1 MRKKYESSPIKDV
14 CSKQYG
20 ENPRTH
26 TKAVYV
32 ICSLV
37 VALVMTALALPG
49 YVVTASALEGEALA
63 LSRSSVVSD
72 DTDIS
77 RNVII
82 ELDFNKNVCDLQVL
96 KSNAE
101 SVHLLDKDN
110 NPVAVKITF
119 PDTQVQTSYKRQ
131 IFVTP
136 KETLRANEDYT
147 LVIENSLASKD
158 GEKLNKTYLLKFR
171 TGESDKREENTVLS
185 LLRDD
190 IMEFESNSPVNPE
203 LLTSNEKKT
212 EAKAVEKKNTV
223 PVKTILIIL
232 IVAVIGVVSV
242 ILLRPKKSPD
252 DK

>member
-1 MRKKYESSPIKDV
+1 MKKKYKSSPVKGF
-14 CSKQYG
+14 CSKRR
-20 ENPRTH
+20 EKKPRAY

-32 ICSLV
+32 VCSLA
-37 VALVMTALALPG
+37 VAIVMTALTFPG
-49 YVVTASALEGEALA
+49 YLVTASALEGEELA
-63 LSRSSVVSD
+63 LSKSSVVSD

-136 KETLRANEDYT
+136 KEPLRANEDYT
-147 LVIENSLASKD
+147 LIIENSLASKD

-171 TGESDKREENTVLS
+171 TGESDKREENTVLNF
-185 LLRDD
+185 LQDD
-190 IMEFESNSPVNPE
+190 VMEFESNSPVNPE
-203 LLTSNEKKT
+203 LLTGNEKTT

-223 PVKTILIIL
+223 PVKTILVIL
-232 IVAVIGVVSV
+232 IAAVLGTVSV
-242 ILLRPKKSPD
+242 ILLKPKKSPD

>member
-1 MRKKYESSPIKDV
+1 MRKKCESSPIKGI
-14 CSKQYG
+14 CSKRRG
-20 ENPRTH
+20 KKPRAH

-32 ICSLV
+32 ICSLA
-37 VALVMTALALPG
+37 VAIVMTALAFPG
-49 YVVTASALEGEALA
+49 YLVTASALEGEELA
-63 LSRSSVVSD
+63 LSKSSVVSD

-136 KETLRANEDYT
+136 KEPLRANEDYT
-147 LVIENSLASKD
+147 LIIENSLASKD

-171 TGESDKREENTVLS
+171 TGESDKREENTVLNF
-185 LLRDD
+185 LQDD
-190 IMEFESNSPVNPE
+190 VMEFESNSPVNPG
-203 LLTSNEKKT
+203 LLTGNEKTT

-232 IVAVIGVVSV
+232 IAAALGAVSV
-242 ILLRPKKSPD
+242 ILLKPKKSPD

>member
-1 MRKKYESSPIKDV
+1 MKEKHEKTQIKGA

-20 ENPRTH
+20 ENPCTRM
-26 TKAVYV
+26 KAVYV
-32 ICSLV
+32 IYSLMI
-37 VALVMTALALPG
+37 ALVMTAFVLPG
-49 YVVTASALEGEALA
+49 YFITASALEGEELA
-63 LSRSSVVSD
+63 LSKSSVVSD

-96 KSNAE
+96 KSNAD
-101 SVHLLDKDN
+101 SIHLLDKEN
-110 NPVAVKITF
+110 NPVAIKITF

-131 IFVTP
+131 IFITP
-136 KETLRANEDYT
+136 KETLLANEDYT
-147 LVIENSLASKD
+147 LVIENSLTSKD
-158 GEKLNKTYLLKFR
+158 GEKLNKTYLLNFR
-171 TGESDKREENTVLS
+171 TGESDKKEENTVLS

-190 IMEFESNSPVNPE
+190 VMEFESSGTVNHE
-203 LLTSNEKKT
+203 ILTSNEKAT
-212 EAKAVEKKNTV
+212 EAKVVEKKDTV

-232 IVAVIGVVSV
+232 IVMLLGVVSV